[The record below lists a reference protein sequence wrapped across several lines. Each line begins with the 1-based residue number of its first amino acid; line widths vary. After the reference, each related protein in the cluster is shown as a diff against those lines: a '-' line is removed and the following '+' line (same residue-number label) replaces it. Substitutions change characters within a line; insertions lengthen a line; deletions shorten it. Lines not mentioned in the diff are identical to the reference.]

1 MANGNQDELERLL
14 DVALARYTAEPR
26 AGLEERVL
34 ANLRAETQRG
44 SQRAWWGWSAL
55 ALVAAA
61 LVIATALSWKL
72 DRPMHSPTRVAVT
85 TAPAMEPAKKQ
96 VTTSEVRSEVQSEV
110 RSKVRNQAQSK
121 VHLRAG
127 AGASERLKHHAP
139 QAVPVAAQPKLDQ
152 FPSPQP
158 LSEQELALAR
168 YVNQFPREAELIAR
182 AQEEFDRE
190 IQQQMKNADSH
201 TEGPD
206 SDEKER

>member
-85 TAPAMEPAKKQ
+85 TAPTMEPAKKQ

-110 RSKVRNQAQSK
+110 QSK

-127 AGASERLKHHAP
+127 AEASERLKHHAP

-206 SDEKER
+206 SDGKER